1 MIDFQVYTYNSTYS
15 VPKLTHRLT
24 IKLFSSNSFSCT
36 FRMDKTSRVL
46 FISHIPGHK
55 LGQII
60 CLIYGSGVRKASYLD
75 HWSFFIGSKAWLNQK
90 DRVKGLFL
98 YNSVIASTLGFKQQ
112 KNSWKSINQLVWT
125 ELYFRLSRSLHSLF
139 QGTGSQSL
147 DVNIKKT
154 KTKTK
159 KKQLWPI
166 IGSLY
171 QFKWIGNTDD
181 LSWCL
186 RT

>member
-55 LGQII
+55 LGQTI

-154 KTKTK
+154 TKQKKTTVTNH
-159 KKQLWPI
+159 W
-166 IGSLY
+166 
-171 QFKWIGNTDD
+171 
-181 LSWCL
+181 LSVSIQMN
-186 RT
+186 R